1 MTRVKNND
9 PLSGKKLIYVG
20 LELMRHGRQL
30 GNVMTTGV
38 DG

>member
-1 MTRVKNND
+1 MV
-9 PLSGKKLIYVG
+9 
-20 LELMRHGRQL
+20 RHCFTVCWTGTDETWEAAI